1 MIASSFVFLVLTR
14 IFQIWIYTHEIALSS
29 INKLISYEKKKKKN
43 WRNDKKWKEMEDEMI
58 IRIEG
63 EEKRESICLFIY
75 GVYLV

>member
-29 INKLISYEKKKKKN
+29 INKLISYEKKKKN

-58 IRIEG
+58 IED

>member
-1 MIASSFVFLVLTR
+1 M
-14 IFQIWIYTHEIALSS
+14 
-29 INKLISYEKKKKKN
+29 KKKKKKN

-58 IRIEG
+58 IED